1 MPVAGMWPAAA
12 SKPTS
17 SFSWSRIDRQS
28 QAGLHH
34 RLLDNICPRSICIPV
49 TEFRAHESTLY
60 HLRSKIKFVFPEMR
74 KLSTTCGIA
83 RRFAV
88 VCLWLGLYIHALIQ
102 ISTLGLTLNLL
113 LTFPWC
119 NQKPLFQ
126 QLHNLCGL
134 SWIVLTAIVWN
145 ST

>member
-12 SKPTS
+12 SKPAS

-49 TEFRAHESTLY
+49 AELRAHESSFY

-74 KLSTTCGIA
+74 KLGTTGGIA
-83 RRFAV
+83 RRLAV
-88 VCLWLGLYIHALIQ
+88 VCLWLGLNIHTLIQ
-102 ISTLGLTLNLL
+102 ISTLELTLNLL

-119 NQKPLFQ
+119 NQKPLFR
-126 QLHNLCGL
+126 QLHDLCGL